1 MALEKSALEIV
12 AMGAGGADHTMKVFE
27 ADLGCATFTELSD
40 RPVATGSQAAARYGR
55 PC

>member
-1 MALEKSALEIV
+1 
-12 AMGAGGADHTMKVFE
+12 MGAAGEDHTMNIFKAE
-27 ADLGCATFTELSD
+27 LGCATFTDLSD